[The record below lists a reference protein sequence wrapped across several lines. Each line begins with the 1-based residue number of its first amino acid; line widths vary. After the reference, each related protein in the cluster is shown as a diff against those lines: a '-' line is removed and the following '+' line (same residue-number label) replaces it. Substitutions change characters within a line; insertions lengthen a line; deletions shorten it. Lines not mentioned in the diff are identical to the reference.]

1 MNLPFKIARR
11 YLFAK
16 KSQNIINVVSMIS
29 VIGIAISTMAMI
41 IVLSGFNGIEKVVE
55 DLYNTFDPDIKITL
69 KEGKTFKRSELK
81 AKEIFKLE
89 GVTYGSEVIEQ
100 TVILEKGDR
109 FEACKI
115 KGVRADY
122 IVKTSLDTLLIE
134 GLPDLEYE
142 GVSYCIPGAIL
153 QSRLGFTSD
162 PRYDNQLTINGML
175 RDKKISMTSG
185 QPFNVKRVAVG
196 GVFMTGLMTNDGKYV
211 FSSLKFAENLLGYQD
226 EITGLEVFARNL
238 SKYQLYK
245 LKANIEELSGDK
257 FKVETREEQNA
268 LIFSATKSEKIAVFI
283 ILCFVMIIAAFSLIA
298 SLTMLILE
306 KRKDVFTLYSVGFTK
321 KDVRNLFF
329 YEGMLI
335 NILGGLIG
343 LVLGL
348 LICYLQIWFGIVPIQ
363 ESIMES
369 YPIEVEFMDIIYILL
384 TIVSVGLLSSYFPV
398 KYLVKRLEI

>member
-69 KEGKTFKRSELK
+69 NEGKTFRKNELQST
-81 AKEIFKLE
+81 EIFDLE
-89 GVTYGSEVIEQ
+89 GVYYGSEVIEQ
-100 TVILEKGDR
+100 TVILEKGEK

-122 IVKTSLDTLLIE
+122 ILNTSLDTLLTE

-142 GVSYCIPGAIL
+142 GISFCIPGAIL

-162 PRYDNQLTINGML
+162 PRYDNQITINGML
-175 RDKKISMTSG
+175 RDKKISMTS
-185 QPFNVKRVAVG
+185 QPFNQKKITVG

-211 FSSLKFAENLLGYQD
+211 FSSLEFAENLLGYQD
-226 EITGLEVFARNL
+226 EITGLEVFAKDL
-238 SKYQLYK
+238 SKSQLYR
-245 LKANIEELSGDK
+245 LKSKIEGLVGDK
-257 FKVETREEQNA
+257 FKVQTREEQNA

-306 KRKDVFTLYSVGFTK
+306 KRKDVFTLYSIGFTK

-329 YEGMLI
+329 YEGVLI

-343 LVLGL
+343 LILGL

-369 YPIEVEFMDIIYILL
+369 YPIEVEFMDIIYILI
-384 TIVSVGLLSSYFPV
+384 TVISVGLLSSYFPV

>member
-1 MNLPFKIARR
+1 
-11 YLFAK
+11 
-16 KSQNIINVVSMIS
+16 MIS

-55 DLYNTFDPDIKITL
+55 DLYNTFDSDIKITL
-69 KEGKTFKRSELK
+69 NEGKTFRKNELQST
-81 AKEIFKLE
+81 EIFELD
-89 GVTYGSEVIEQ
+89 GVSYGSEVIEQ
-100 TVILEKGDR
+100 TVILEKGEK

-122 IVKTSLDTLLIE
+122 ILNTSLDTLLTE

-142 GVSYCIPGAIL
+142 GISFCIPGAIL

-162 PRYDNQLTINGML
+162 PRYDNQITINGML
-175 RDKKISMTSG
+175 RDKKISMTS
-185 QPFNVKRVAVG
+185 QPFNQKKITVG

-211 FSSLKFAENLLGYQD
+211 FSSLEFAENLLGYQD
-226 EITGLEVFARNL
+226 EITGLEVFAKDL
-238 SKYQLYK
+238 SKSQLYR
-245 LKANIEELSGDK
+245 LKSKIEGLVGDK
-257 FKVETREEQNA
+257 FKVQTREEQNA

-306 KRKDVFTLYSVGFTK
+306 KRKDVFTLYSIGFTK

-329 YEGMLI
+329 YEGVLI

-343 LVLGL
+343 LILGL

-369 YPIEVEFMDIIYILL
+369 YPIEVEFMDIIYILI
-384 TIVSVGLLSSYFPV
+384 TVISVGLLSSYFPV

>member
-1 MNLPFKIARR
+1 LNLPFKIARR

-69 KEGKTFKRSELK
+69 NEGKTFRKNELQST
-81 AKEIFKLE
+81 EIFELD
-89 GVTYGSEVIEQ
+89 GVSYGSEVIEQ
-100 TVILEKGDR
+100 TVILEKGEK

-122 IVKTSLDTLLIE
+122 ILNTSLDTLLTE

-142 GVSYCIPGAIL
+142 GISFCIPGAIL

-162 PRYDNQLTINGML
+162 PRYDNQITINGML
-175 RDKKISMTSG
+175 RDKKISMTS
-185 QPFNVKRVAVG
+185 QPFNQKKITVG

-211 FSSLKFAENLLGYQD
+211 FSSLEFAENLLGYQD
-226 EITGLEVFARNL
+226 EITGLEVFAKDL
-238 SKYQLYK
+238 SKSQLYR
-245 LKANIEELSGDK
+245 LKSKIEGLVGDK
-257 FKVETREEQNA
+257 FKVQTREEQNA

-306 KRKDVFTLYSVGFTK
+306 KRKDVFTLYSIGFTK

-329 YEGMLI
+329 YEGVLI

-343 LVLGL
+343 LILGL

-369 YPIEVEFMDIIYILL
+369 YPIEVEFMDIIYILI
-384 TIVSVGLLSSYFPV
+384 TVISVGLLSSYFPV

>member
-1 MNLPFKIARR
+1 MNLPFKIAKR

-41 IVLSGFNGIEKVVE
+41 IVLSAFNGIEKVVE

-69 KEGKTFKRSELK
+69 KEGKTFLRTDLHSQEILELD
-81 AKEIFKLE
+81 A
-89 GVTYGSEVIEQ
+89 VSYGSEVIEQ

-122 IVKTSLDTLLIE
+122 ILKRGIDTLLTE

-142 GVSYCIPGAIL
+142 GVSYCIPGFVL

-162 PRYDNQLTINGML
+162 PRYDNQITINGML
-175 RDKKISMTSG
+175 RDKKISMTS
-185 QPFNVKRVAVG
+185 QPFNQKRVTVG
-196 GVFMTGLMTNDGKYV
+196 GIFSSGLMSNDGKYV
-211 FSSLKFAENLLGYQD
+211 FSSLQFAENLLGYQN
-226 EITGLEVFARNL
+226 EITGLEVYAKDL
-238 SKYQLYK
+238 SNSQLYK
-245 LKANIEELSGDK
+245 LKSNIKKLAGNK

-283 ILCFVMIIAAFSLIA
+283 ILCFVMVIAAFSLIA

-306 KRKDVFTLYSVGFTK
+306 KKKDVFTLYSIGFTK

-329 YEGMLI
+329 YEGLLI
-335 NILGGLIG
+335 NMLGGVIG

-348 LICYLQIWFGIVPIQ
+348 AICYLQIGFGLIPIQ

-384 TIVSVGLLSSYFPV
+384 TVISVGLLSSYFPV
-398 KYLVKRLEI
+398 RYLVKRLEI

>member
-69 KEGKTFKRSELK
+69 NEGKTFRKNELQST
-81 AKEIFKLE
+81 EIFELD
-89 GVTYGSEVIEQ
+89 GVSYGSEVIEQ
-100 TVILEKGDR
+100 TVILEKGEK

-122 IVKTSLDTLLIE
+122 ILNTSLDTLLTE

-142 GVSYCIPGAIL
+142 GISFCIPGAIL

-162 PRYDNQLTINGML
+162 PRYDNQITINGML
-175 RDKKISMTSG
+175 RDKKISMTS
-185 QPFNVKRVAVG
+185 QPFNQKKITVG

-211 FSSLKFAENLLGYQD
+211 FSSLEFAENLLGYQD
-226 EITGLEVFARNL
+226 EITGLEVFAKDL
-238 SKYQLYK
+238 SKSQLYR
-245 LKANIEELSGDK
+245 LKSKIEGLVGDK
-257 FKVETREEQNA
+257 FKVQTREEQNA

-306 KRKDVFTLYSVGFTK
+306 KRKDVFTLYSIGFTK

-329 YEGMLI
+329 YEGVLI

-343 LVLGL
+343 LILGL

-369 YPIEVEFMDIIYILL
+369 YPIEVEFMDIIYILI
-384 TIVSVGLLSSYFPV
+384 TVISVGLLSSYFPV

>member
-69 KEGKTFKRSELK
+69 NEGKTFRKNELQST
-81 AKEIFKLE
+81 EIFDLE
-89 GVTYGSEVIEQ
+89 GVYYGSEVIEQ
-100 TVILEKGDR
+100 TVILEKGEK

-122 IVKTSLDTLLIE
+122 ILNTSLDTLLTE

-142 GVSYCIPGAIL
+142 GISFCIPGAIL

-162 PRYDNQLTINGML
+162 PRYDNQITINGML
-175 RDKKISMTSG
+175 RDKKISMTS
-185 QPFNVKRVAVG
+185 QPFNQKKITVG

-211 FSSLKFAENLLGYQD
+211 FSSLEFAENLLGYQD
-226 EITGLEVFARNL
+226 EITGLEVFAKDL
-238 SKYQLYK
+238 SKSQLYR
-245 LKANIEELSGDK
+245 LKSKIEGLVGDK
-257 FKVETREEQNA
+257 FKVQTREEQNA

-306 KRKDVFTLYSVGFTK
+306 KRKDVFTLYSIGFTK

-329 YEGMLI
+329 YEGVLI

-343 LVLGL
+343 LILGL

-369 YPIEVEFMDIIYILL
+369 YPIEVEFMDIIYILI
-384 TIVSVGLLSSYFPV
+384 TVISVGLLSSYFPV
-398 KYLVKRLEI
+398 KYLVKRLGI